1 MKQFLLLLCAAIL
14 GGLVAGYFLLSSG
27 RFSSTSRE
35 AELALL
41 PPPIRLVN
49 HAPPTAEPIVG
60 GDNPVDFRAAARKVT
75 PSVVHI
81 AARVT
86 EEGKDAIKLLFERQD
101 APLNGGGEGSGV
113 IYTSNGY
120 VLTNYHVIEATNQVT
135 VTTSDNRSFEATI
148 VGTDEKTDI
157 AVLKI
162 EGDDFP
168 YLEMADSDAAEI
180 GEWVMAAG
188 NPLSLNSTV
197 TAGIISAKGRS
208 LQLLRDRDAIESFI
222 QTDAAVNP
230 GNSGGPLV
238 DIQGRLLGINTAI
251 ASKTGLFQG
260 YSFAIPIN
268 LVRRIADDIIEF
280 GSFQRAFLGVEIY
293 SLTADAAEDIGVDIS
308 QGVVVE
314 NLLPGGSAAVAGL
327 LPNDV
332 IIQVNDRVIRELPDL
347 TEIIG
352 RTKIGEIVN
361 LTIYRGDETRE
372 IAVKMLAIPRE

>member
-1 MKQFLLLLCAAIL
+1 MKQFFLLLAAGVI
-14 GGLVAGYFLLSSG
+14 GGLIAAFFVMESNDIASQ
-27 RFSSTSRE
+27 E
-35 AELALL
+35 AMPPL

-49 HAPPTAEPIVG
+49 QPSRPSAPNRVAAF
-60 GDNPVDFRAAARKVT
+60 DFKAAAKQVT
-75 PSVVHI
+75 PTVVHI

-86 EEGKDAIKLLFERQD
+86 KEGKSAIKRLFQRED
-101 APLNGGGEGSGV
+101 KPLNGGGEGSGV

-120 VLTNYHVIEATNQVT
+120 VITNYHVIEATNDIT
-135 VTTSDNRSFEATI
+135 VTTNDNRIFTARI
-148 VGTDEKTDI
+148 VGFDKKTDL
-157 AVLKI
+157 AVLKV
-162 EGDDFP
+162 EADDLP
-168 YLEMADSDAAEI
+168 YLEMADSDKAEI

-238 DIQGRLLGINTAI
+238 DINGRLLGINTAI

-268 LVRRIADDIIEF
+268 LVRRITDDIIEF
-280 GSFQRAFLGVEIY
+280 GSYQRAFLGVEIY
-293 SLTADAAEDIGVDIS
+293 SLTTADAEKLGVDIT
-308 QGVVVE
+308 QGVVIE
-314 NLLPGGSAAVAGL
+314 TLLDGGSAEVAGL
-327 LPNDV
+327 RPNDV
-332 IIQVNDRVIRELPDL
+332 IVKVGDRVIKELPDL

-352 RTKIGEIVN
+352 RAKIGEEVPLRIF
-361 LTIYRGDETRE
+361 RGKETKD
-372 IAVKMLAIPRE
+372 ITVKMLASPDQ

>member
-1 MKQFLLLLCAAIL
+1 MKQFFLLLAAAIL
-14 GGLVAGYFLLSSG
+14 GGLIAGYFTLSQQRSNYPL
-27 RFSSTSRE
+27 
-35 AELALL
+35 AERPL

-49 HAPPTAEPIVG
+49 QAPKLKATTT
-60 GDNPVDFRAAARKVT
+60 NPGFDFKEAAKLVT

-86 EEGKDAIKLLFERQD
+86 EEGKGAIKMLFDRQD

-120 VLTNYHVIEATNQVT
+120 IITNYHVIEATNEIT
-135 VTTSDNRSFEATI
+135 VTTNDNRTYAASI
-148 VGTDEKTDI
+148 VGVDEKTDI
-157 AVLKI
+157 AVLKV
-162 EGDDFP
+162 EDDKLP
-168 YLEMADSDAAEI
+168 YLEMADSDEAEI

-238 DIQGRLLGINTAI
+238 DIRGRLLGINTAI

-280 GSFQRAFLGVEIY
+280 GSYQRAFLGVEIY
-293 SLTADAAEDIGVDIS
+293 SLDAETAEQLGVKIT

-314 NLLPGGSAAVAGL
+314 DLLAGGSAEVAGL
-327 LPNDV
+327 QPNDV
-332 IIQVNDRVIRELPDL
+332 IVQVGDRVIRELPDL

-352 RTKIGEIVN
+352 RTKIGEEVV
-361 LTIYRGDETRE
+361 LRVYRDNQTKE
-372 IAVKMLAIPRE
+372 ITVRMLAAPKS

>member
-1 MKQFLLLLCAAIL
+1 MKQFLLLLCAAVL
-14 GGLVAGYFLLSSG
+14 GGLIAGYFTLQSQKFRAVVAPDS
-27 RFSSTSRE
+27 
-35 AELALL
+35 L

-49 HAPPTAEPIVG
+49 QPASAGGTNSSEPAA
-60 GDNPVDFRAAARKVT
+60 DFKAAAKMVT

-86 EEGKDAIKLLFERQD
+86 EDGKDAIKMLFDRQD
-101 APLNGGGEGSGV
+101 SPQRGGGEGSGV

-120 VLTNYHVIEATNQVT
+120 VITNYHVIEATNEIT
-135 VTTSDNRSFEATI
+135 VTTNRNQTYGATI
-148 VGTDEKTDI
+148 VGFDEKTDI
-157 AVLKI
+157 AVLKV
-162 EGDDFP
+162 EADELP
-168 YLEMADSDAAEI
+168 YLEMADSDDAEI

-268 LVRRIADDIIEF
+268 LVRRIADDIIEY
-280 GSFQRAFLGVEIY
+280 GSYQRAFLGVEIY
-293 SLTADAAEDIGVDIS
+293 SLTADDAIKLGVQIT

-314 NLLPGGSAAVAGL
+314 DLLPGGSAEVAGL
-327 LPNDV
+327 QPNDV

-352 RTKIGEIVN
+352 RTKIGDEVL
-361 LTIYRGDETRE
+361 LTVFRGDEAKE
-372 IAVKMLAIPRE
+372 ITVKMLPAE